1 MANTSGNTNFIGFEE
16 VSNWSG
22 NRAVRSET
30 VQRPSRCKEIMN
42 NQRKTR
48 SNRAGCLVQ
57 CLISLLMKRKNITV
71 EKHMIWIQHIV
82 IHLQISQPGI
92 SNSKYSDK
100 NVLWIM
106 ETMGPTLTTQEENW
120 YPKDIY
126 CHPSI
131 LELWLWSIRLRKGIL
146 FK

>member
-30 VQRPSRCKEIMN
+30 VQRPCRCKELMN

-48 SNRAGCLVQ
+48 SNRDGCLVQ

-71 EKHMIWIQHIV
+71 VKHMIWIQRIV
-82 IHLQISQPGI
+82 IHLQISKPGI
-92 SNSKYSDK
+92 LNTVTRMFSG
-100 NVLWIM
+100 LW
-106 ETMGPTLTTQEENW
+106 EPMGPTLTTQEENW

-131 LELWLWSIRLRKGIL
+131 LELWLSSIRLRKGIL